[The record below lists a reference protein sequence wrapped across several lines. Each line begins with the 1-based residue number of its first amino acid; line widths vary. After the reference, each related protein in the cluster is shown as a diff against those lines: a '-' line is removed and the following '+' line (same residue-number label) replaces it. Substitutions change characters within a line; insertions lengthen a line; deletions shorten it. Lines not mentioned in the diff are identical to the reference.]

1 MSREYRH
8 IVRIMGKDIDGSKN
22 LLNGLTNIRGI
33 GKSLANAIVK
43 SGNFRGDAIIGD
55 LTDTEVEKIE
65 KIIKG
70 PSSHGIPSFILNR
83 NKDLESGRDQHLV
96 GPDLELCIKNDISF
110 MRSIK
115 SWKGVRHSLGLKV
128 RGQRTKSTGRKGRSV
143 GVKKKMLIAQA
154 RKK

>member
-33 GKSLANAIVK
+33 GASLANAIVK
-43 SGNFRGDAIIGD
+43 SGNFRRDAIIGNLID
-55 LTDTEVEKIE
+55 AEIEKIE
-65 KIIKG
+65 KIIED
-70 PSSHGIPSFILNR
+70 PSSNGIPSFMLNR
-83 NKDLESGRDQHLV
+83 KKDLESGRDLHLI
-96 GPDLELCIKNDISF
+96 GPDLELRIKNDVDF

-143 GVKKKMLIAQA
+143 GVKKKTLIAQA

>member
-33 GKSLANAIVK
+33 GASLANAIVK
-43 SGNFRGDAIIGD
+43 SGNFRRDTIIGN
-55 LTDTEVEKIE
+55 LTDAEIEKIE
-65 KIIKG
+65 KIIED
-70 PSSHGIPSFILNR
+70 PSSNGIPSFMLNR
-83 NKDLESGRDQHLV
+83 KKDLESGRDLHLV
-96 GPDLELCIKNDISF
+96 GPDLELRIKNDVDF

-143 GVKKKMLIAQA
+143 GVKKKTLIAQA